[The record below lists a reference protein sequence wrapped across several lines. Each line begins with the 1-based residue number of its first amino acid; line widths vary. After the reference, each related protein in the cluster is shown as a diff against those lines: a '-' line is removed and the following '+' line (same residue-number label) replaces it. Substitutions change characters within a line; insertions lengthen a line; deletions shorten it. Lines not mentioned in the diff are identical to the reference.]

1 MHTKG
6 KNMCGAVT
14 YMTVTVPHVILQIQ
28 MNDVKGNIT
37 FSWYLGVFKPKGPRG
52 PILFE
57 WRGGET
63 DYTLASNPA
72 Q

>member
-1 MHTKG
+1 
-6 KNMCGAVT
+6 
-14 YMTVTVPHVILQIQ
+14 